1 MVPSFVRPV
10 MAQATRGFSRSVVS
24 GRSFSSS
31 AGKLFQH
38 QISRAEF
45 STGQGLV
52 DIFRFVS
59 RVFAGAATAY
69 GLDELETGWRVL
81 DLDSAPIRRNSWKRK
96 EASHCFCLRQYG
108 AGEVEVVADVTW
120 LEEYQPPDDFVIR
133 RVQYRGPVIRT

>member
-1 MVPSFVRPV
+1 

-24 GRSFSSS
+24 RRSFSSS

-38 QISRAEF
+38 QISRAGTREF

-69 GLDELETGWRVL
+69 GLGNVTIREVYLKKEKLPAKEDFET
-81 DLDSAPIRRNSWKRK
+81 
-96 EASHCFCLRQYG
+96 
-108 AGEVEVVADVTW
+108 
-120 LEEYQPPDDFVIR
+120 
-133 RVQYRGPVIRT
+133 

>member
-1 MVPSFVRPV
+1 MVP
-10 MAQATRGFSRSVVS
+10 
-24 GRSFSSS
+24 
-31 AGKLFQH
+31 K
-38 QISRAEF
+38 F

-59 RVFAGAATAY
+59 RVVAGAATAW

-96 EASHCFCLRQYG
+96 EVRSKERYG